1 MPMRSHKSSKI
12 EPIDYVDVNELKS
25 DLKRIIIITLVSIG
39 LSFVTYRLDNCFRE
53 AIFCT
58 TLSILS
64 SIVIGYFYWKMKRE
78 VCSKRRY

>member
-58 TLSILS
+58 TLF
-64 SIVIGYFYWKMKRE
+64 YFIKYCYWIFLLENEKR
-78 VCSKRRY
+78 SML